1 MALAGYITQVWAK
14 ATNATPVAGDLVDG
28 ISSIGFDPKTNMLGA
43 SDFKD
48 SAGWA
53 LKLAG
58 LKDFS
63 CSLGG
68 DLEPADAPQNLLRSS
83 HDTGSTVW
91 VTFHANPSGA
101 TGQKGF
107 QLPCLVESYSV
118 KSSAEGKAEY
128 SASLTGNG
136 VPVAV

>member
-14 ATNATPVAGDLVDG
+14 STNATPVTGDLVNG
-28 ISSIGFDPKTNMLGA
+28 ISSIGFDPKTNILDA
-43 SDFKD
+43 TDFKD

-58 LKDFS
+58 LKDFA

-83 HDTGSTVW
+83 YDSGSTVW
-91 VTFHANPSGA
+91 VTFHCNPSGTA
-101 TGQKGF
+101 GQKGF

-118 KSSAEGKAEY
+118 KSDSGGKAEF

-136 VPVAV
+136 TPVAV